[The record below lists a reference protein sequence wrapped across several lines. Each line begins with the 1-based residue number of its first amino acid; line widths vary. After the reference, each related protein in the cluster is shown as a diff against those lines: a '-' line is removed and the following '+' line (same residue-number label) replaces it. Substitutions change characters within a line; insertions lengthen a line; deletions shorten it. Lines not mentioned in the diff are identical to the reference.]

1 MRFLMVTSFYPP
13 HAFGGDATYVRQLA
27 RALARR
33 GHAVQVV
40 YCADAYRMAGGTV
53 PREQAPDESPCES
66 PDESPCENP
75 AENPDAPPVAVRKLA
90 SRFGG
95 LSALI
100 SQQTGRPGLKAAA
113 LAAEFARD
121 WDVVHFHNV
130 SLIGGPAVLARSR
143 APVTLLTAHDHWLI
157 CATHILWKNA
167 ARACDGRDCLSCQ
180 IRSGRPPQLWRLGG
194 AMARG
199 LAGVDRILAPSRFTR
214 DALQAQ
220 GIDRPMV
227 ILPNFAPAGFE
238 TLAPLPAPALP
249 APSPPSRPEFLYV
262 GRVTASKGIHLLAE
276 LFRQRPAYDL
286 RIVGDGDLLAALR
299 ARLAGVANVHFAG
312 RLAQAD
318 LRALYRRA
326 TALMLPSLA
335 PETFG
340 MTTIEAFSQATPAIV
355 RDAGGAGEAVRASG
369 GGFVFAS
376 DADCLAAMDRLA
388 RDPVLRAE
396 MGQAARL
403 AYEARFRE
411 ADHLTAYLSQIDEI
425 RAAKAVR

>member
-1 MRFLMVTSFYPP
+1 M
-13 HAFGGDATYVRQLA
+13 
-27 RALARR
+27 
-33 GHAVQVV
+33 
-40 YCADAYRMAGGTV
+40 
-53 PREQAPDESPCES
+53 
-66 PDESPCENP
+66 
-75 AENPDAPPVAVRKLA
+75 
-90 SRFGG
+90 
-95 LSALI
+95 
-100 SQQTGRPGLKAAA
+100 
-113 LAAEFARD
+113 
-121 WDVVHFHNV
+121 
-130 SLIGGPAVLARSR
+130 
-143 APVTLLTAHDHWLI
+143 
-157 CATHILWKNA
+157 
-167 ARACDGRDCLSCQ
+167 
-180 IRSGRPPQLWRLGG
+180 
-194 AMARG
+194 
-199 LAGVDRILAPSRFTR
+199 
-214 DALQAQ
+214 
-220 GIDRPMV
+220 
-227 ILPNFAPAGFE
+227 
-238 TLAPLPAPALP
+238 
-249 APSPPSRPEFLYV
+249 
-262 GRVTASKGIHLLAE
+262 
-276 LFRQRPAYDL
+276 
-286 RIVGDGDLLAALR
+286 R